1 MLVRLVL
8 VGALLLDRVHFWA
21 VGEQTSMALCH
32 GLHLHRINVL
42 VRAKYVDIKL
52 GIAVRVHQLL
62 ACHVV
67 RAYPLHRAE
76 GIGPSELA
84 ALGDLRVLHQLRR
97 DDSCR

>member
-42 VRAKYVDIKL
+42 VRAKYVDIEL

-62 ACHVV
+62 ACHVM
-67 RAYPLHRAE
+67 RAHPLHWAE
-76 GIGPSELA
+76 CVGSSELA

-97 DDSCR
+97 DDSSG